1 MGYGISY
8 NDKGIKEYEGY
19 WCNDLRYGY
28 GKSFDNEGNVIFEGN
43 WYNGNHD
50 DEYDGDGNDLN
61 ITIKRLK
68 LNDKCILNDFDI
80 SLFLNLEELIIGN
93 NCFSNVNVF
102 NIDGLNHLKS
112 VKIGSNSFTKKKND
126 QGYSRKLNI
135 KFRSFSIVNCDKLES
150 IEIGS
155 YSFSDYGGGFELKN
169 LPKLSTIKIGDNCFC
184 SVNEYIDGL
193 FHLQLREIEI
203 NSFTKNNDD
212 DSSRSFVILDCDEL
226 KSIDIGSYSF
236 SNYGGLFELRNLPKL
251 SIIKIGEIGNDSCNF
266 YYSSFVV
273 KGAIV

>member
-1 MGYGISY
+1 M
-8 NDKGIKEYEGY
+8 
-19 WCNDLRYGY
+19 
-28 GKSFDNEGNVIFEGN
+28 
-43 WYNGNHD
+43 
-50 DEYDGDGNDLN
+50 
-61 ITIKRLK
+61 
-68 LNDKCILNDFDI
+68 
-80 SLFLNLEELIIGN
+80 
-93 NCFSNVNVF
+93 
-102 NIDGLNHLKS
+102 
-112 VKIGSNSFTKKKND
+112 
-126 QGYSRKLNI
+126 
-135 KFRSFSIVNCDKLES
+135 
-150 IEIGS
+150 
-155 YSFSDYGGGFELKN
+155 KN
-169 LPKLSTIKIGDNCFC
+169 LSKLTTIKIGDNCFC